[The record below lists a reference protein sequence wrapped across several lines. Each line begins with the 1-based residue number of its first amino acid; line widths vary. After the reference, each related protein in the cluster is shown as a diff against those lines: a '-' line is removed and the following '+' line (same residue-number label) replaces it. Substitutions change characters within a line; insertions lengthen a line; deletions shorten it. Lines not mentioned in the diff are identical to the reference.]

1 MNRVLFENVVQTDDC
16 LPTAQSA
23 APANHYH
30 RCTAPVQGPHDLT
43 YTSPLSFLCSLLC
56 PPAWLRP
63 SSPRTHTHTHTHTH
77 TPPPPLRLP
86 TAQGQHAASFL
97 LHLRVRGHPR
107 GVPHFQGRRP
117 RHTEQL
123 RPHVL
128 RGARG
133 EQRWWPPVMTNGCAS
148 DGGWLRTPLPLYSH
162 PLSYSSLLS
171 VFLFITNRHPSPVQ

>member
-1 MNRVLFENVVQTDDC
+1 M
-16 LPTAQSA
+16 
-23 APANHYH
+23 H
-30 RCTAPVQGPHDLT
+30 
-43 YTSPLSFLCSLLC
+43 
-56 PPAWLRP
+56 LRP
-63 SSPRTHTHTHTHTH
+63 FFSALLLGFVPPTHAHTHTYTHTAS
-77 TPPPPLRLP
+77 PLRLP

-133 EQRWWPPVMTNGCAS
+133 EQRWWPPVMMNGCAS
-148 DGGWLRTPLPLYSH
+148 DGVGFANLSPSFMHTLFRISSSSFLFFCSYNKQTILPLYSKH
-162 PLSYSSLLS
+162 THTHTTSTPF
-171 VFLFITNRHPSPVQ
+171 VENRMRVAFRP